1 MKTINLRGI
10 SESLNE
16 EELKNVVGGSQGGV
30 GGMDSMQVM
39 PDDMVVKTDGG
50 GGGGGKPCDGKKK
63 GDDCEFINVNGY
75 LKKGICEHVP
85 FVGGLICNA
94 RDFVSPS

>member
-1 MKTINLRGI
+1 MKKINLRGI

-39 PDDMVVKTDGG
+39 PDDDGG
-50 GGGGGKPCDGKKK
+50 SVAVAGQLSPKQEACKDKPIGASCSFKDNRGVTQYGKC
-63 GDDCEFINVNGY
+63 
-75 LKKGICEHVP
+75 
-85 FVGGLICNA
+85 
-94 RDFVSPS
+94 VSFYGRPKHCSDLN